1 MKNLLIGSRALA
13 MFSNTVKIKETT
25 DYDVISV
32 KPIEGTEWHDP
43 DFLLNHELEKYATDY
58 KFSFNG
64 KAIYVVNPRGLAIV
78 KRSHLWRDLSF
89 QKHVTHYHKNG
100 LADFRRYFN
109 AADESLL
116 DKRTAATRKEY
127 PQGNPNLYQSVEG
140 FFDDAVTKKYNH
152 DYLHELIAYQS
163 KPMYTKLQ
171 HNPEL
176 AWCEKVLWDK
186 LSHTEQLQCVAEEA
200 YVIAIERFL
209 VPKQW
214 DYPYRLAYTR
224 SLDKVCTTLC
234 SGWFRDFAIDNY
246 PSIHGLFDTDK
257 INAVKAI
264 LEKE

>member
-13 MFSNTVKIKETT
+13 MFSDVKIKEDT
-25 DYDVISV
+25 DYDVISLE
-32 KPIEGTEWHDP
+32 PIEGTEWHKP
-43 DFLLNHELEKYATDY
+43 DFLLNYELARYASQKTVL
-58 KFSFNG
+58 FNG
-64 KAIYVVNPRGLAIV
+64 KLLHAVDPIGLTIV

-89 QKHVTHYHKNG
+89 QKHITHYHRHK
-100 LADFRRYFN
+100 LASFRNRFTIVDAN
-109 AADESLL
+109 LL
-116 DKRTAATRKEY
+116 DKRTAATRKEF
-127 PQGNPNLYQSVEG
+127 PQGNPNLYQTVEG

-152 DYLHELIAYQS
+152 DYLHELVAYQS

-171 HNPEL
+171 HNPKL

-186 LSHTEQLQCVAEEA
+186 LSYVEQLQCVAEET

-209 VPKQW
+209 VPNNW
-214 DYPYRLAYTR
+214 DYSYKRAYLR

-246 PSIHGLFDTDK
+246 PSIFGLLNSDK